1 MQTRYKMQTA
11 GWVQI
16 ADWEFILIFVW
27 YVIICHLTTYRG
39 SRNCFS
45 AIIFHNYLHY
55 CGIFL
60 ARFLI
65 KIILNI
71 ISSLLTLRASWL
83 VRYLYRFYRLNESRY
98 RCKWDV
104 AIEYL
109 TRAIS
114 KKQLTALHV
123 VRTFHLFNRYVFIL
137 LTKMRTETKTV
148 PSTWYIFSVQGCTH
162 IDFHICALDCFWL
175 TWGTGEFL

>member
-1 MQTRYKMQTA
+1 MAAKIVSLKWFFRAPIFRSRLEARSKKNSNTNPVNAKCRLQIGYKMQTRYKMQTA

-27 YVIICHLTTYRG
+27 YVITCHLTTYRG

-71 ISSLLTLRASWL
+71 ISS
-83 VRYLYRFYRLNESRY
+83 
-98 RCKWDV
+98 
-104 AIEYL
+104 
-109 TRAIS
+109 
-114 KKQLTALHV
+114 
-123 VRTFHLFNRYVFIL
+123 FHLAFSLCARVGWCDVCTDFTDLMKVGIDVNEVSL
-137 LTKMRTETKTV
+137 LN
-148 PSTWYIFSVQGCTH
+148 I
-162 IDFHICALDCFWL
+162 
-175 TWGTGEFL
+175 